1 VELST
6 LVDVIQSSSG
16 ATWKLGNNYPK
27 FLFKG
32 NFEPG
37 FALDLGAKDLR
48 LGTQL
53 AKEIGMPLDLANLV
67 EQRFV
72 EAQSRGWG
80 KLHSDV
86 VVKLIEERT
95 GVELRLPPEE

>member
-1 VELST
+1 
-6 LVDVIQSSSG
+6 VIQSSSG
-16 ATWKLGNNYPK
+16 STWKLGNNYPK

-48 LGTQL
+48 LGTSL
-53 AKEIGMPLDLANLV
+53 AKELGMPLDLANLV

-72 EAQSRGWG
+72 EAQARGWG

-95 GVELRLPPEE
+95 GVELRLPEG